1 VRKKQFS
8 EIFKLNSKCT
18 INERA
23 GMNLGKRIFYLI
35 FQIVIIIGLFIFAY
49 YFVWDEQLGK
59 SIIWA
64 VMIVVVTLL
73 TYYTIGKFIRDNKDE

>member
-1 VRKKQFS
+1 
-8 EIFKLNSKCT
+8 
-18 INERA
+18 
-23 GMNLGKRIFYLI
+23 MGKRIFYLI
-35 FQIVIIIGLFIFAY
+35 FQIAIIFGLFILAY